1 MNKTAVAL
9 AAIAALSFAAP
20 AQAVIINYT
29 VSGSAIGTFALDLN
43 AGVYSLSA
51 ADILAGGNHFTSANT
66 SLVSFAPSY
75 YIGGTLNGANGITSG
90 TDDFLIRFLP
100 ALKSQNASIA
110 VTNIGQPP
118 MHVPDVLIT
127 QLAGTVPEPST
138 WAMMLLGFGGIGMAV
153 RRSMRQVGARAAIA

>member
-29 VSGSAIGTFALDLN
+29 VSGPATGTFALDLN
-43 AGVYSLSA
+43 AGVYTFSA

-66 SLVSFAPSY
+66 SLVSFAPTY
-75 YIGGTLNGANGITSG
+75 YFGATLNGANGIASG
-90 TDDFLIRFLP
+90 TDDFSIGFLP
-100 ALKSQNASIA
+100 ALISQNASIA
-110 VTNIGQPP
+110 VTNVGQPP

-127 QLAGTVPEPST
+127 QLVVAVPEPAT
-138 WAMMLLGFGGIGMAV
+138 
-153 RRSMRQVGARAAIA
+153 